1 MATSSARWC
10 VSTRITTARATPA
23 SRPPPPTAKATTVCP
38 TPAASPARPLL
49 VTVTPQTKDLT
60 RGQGYTFPATFTMS
74 QIVTDAGQQNITP
87 LSTLVTAQMQAGL
100 SQAQAT
106 AAVQSM
112 PGGIDPNADYVASG
126 DSTALA
132 KAIAI
137 VG

>member
-1 MATSSARWC
+1 
-10 VSTRITTARATPA
+10 
-23 SRPPPPTAKATTVCP
+23 
-38 TPAASPARPLL
+38 
-49 VTVTPQTKDLT
+49 
-60 RGQGYTFPATFTMS
+60 MS